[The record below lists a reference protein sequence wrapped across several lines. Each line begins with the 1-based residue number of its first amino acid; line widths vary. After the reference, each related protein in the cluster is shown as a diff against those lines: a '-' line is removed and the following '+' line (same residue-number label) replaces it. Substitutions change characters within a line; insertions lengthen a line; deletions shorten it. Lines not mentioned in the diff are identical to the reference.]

1 MRFIQEADMNSI
13 TGTTRLTALLGSP
26 VSHSISPL
34 MHNEAFRILGL
45 DYVYL
50 CFDVDEEALPAAVEG
65 LKRCGI
71 RGFNL
76 TMPDKN
82 RIVDLVD
89 QLSPAARLIGA
100 VNTVVV
106 ENGILTGHN
115 TDGAGFVRSA
125 EEAGFSVKGAD
136 IVLLG
141 AGGAASAI
149 AAQAA
154 LDGAARIRIFRRS
167 SSRFAERVSKL
178 CSDICAGTTCTASF
192 HDLEDTDALREALA
206 KSDLLINATPVGMA
220 PDTDRSLITDPS
232 VFRKDLAVADIIY
245 NPRETR
251 LLKEARQAGCRV
263 MNGMYMLLYQGA
275 EAFRLFTG
283 MEMPV
288 DEIRAKY
295 FR

>member
-1 MRFIQEADMNSI
+1 MNSI
-13 TGTTRLTALLGSP
+13 TGTTQLTALLGSP

-34 MHNEAFRILGL
+34 MHNEAFGILGL

-89 QLSPAARLIGA
+89 RLSPAAQLIGA
-100 VNTVVV
+100 VNTVVAKD
-106 ENGILTGHN
+106 GILTGYN
-115 TDGAGFVRSA
+115 TDGAGFMRSA
-125 EEAGFSVKGAD
+125 QEAGFSLEGAS
-136 IVLLG
+136 VTLLG

-154 LDGAARIRIFRRS
+154 LDGVSRIRIFHRPE
-167 SSRFAERVSKL
+167 SRFAERTSKL
-178 CSDICAGTTCTASF
+178 CRDIGERTACTATC
-192 HDLEDTDALREALA
+192 HDISDPDALYGALA
-206 KSDLLINATPVGMA
+206 ESHMLINATPVGMA
-220 PDTDRSLITDPS
+220 PDTERTLIPDPS
-232 VFRKDLAVADIIY
+232 WFRKDLAVADIIY

-251 LLKEARQAGCRV
+251 LLREARAAGCRV

-288 DEIRAKY
+288 DAIRSKY

>member
-1 MRFIQEADMNSI
+1 MNSI
-13 TGTTRLTALLGSP
+13 TGTTQLTALLGSP

-34 MHNEAFRILGL
+34 MHNEAFGILGL

-89 QLSPAARLIGA
+89 RLSPAAQLIGA
-100 VNTVVV
+100 VNTVVA
-106 ENGILTGHN
+106 EDGILTGYN
-115 TDGAGFVRSA
+115 TDGAGFMRSA
-125 EEAGFSVKGAD
+125 QEAGFSLKGAS
-136 IVLLG
+136 VTLLG

-154 LDGAARIRIFRRS
+154 LDGVSRIRIFHRPA
-167 SSRFAERVSKL
+167 SRFARRTSKL
-178 CSDICAGTTCTASF
+178 CRDISERTPCTATC
-192 HDLEDTDALREALA
+192 HDISDPDALYGALA
-206 KSDLLINATPVGMA
+206 ESHMLINATPVGMA
-220 PDTDRSLITDPS
+220 PDTERTLIPDPS
-232 VFRKDLAVADIIY
+232 WFRKDLAVADIIY

-251 LLKEARQAGCRV
+251 LLREARAAGCRV

-288 DEIRAKY
+288 DAIRSKY

>member
-1 MRFIQEADMNSI
+1 MNSI
-13 TGTTRLTALLGSP
+13 TGTTQLTALLGSP

-34 MHNEAFRILGL
+34 MHNEAFGILGL

-89 QLSPAARLIGA
+89 RLSPAAQLIGA
-100 VNTVVV
+100 VNTVVA
-106 ENGILTGHN
+106 ENGILTGYN
-115 TDGAGFVRSA
+115 TDGAGFMRSA
-125 EEAGFSVKGAD
+125 QEAGFTLKGAS
-136 IVLLG
+136 VTLLG

-154 LDGAARIRIFRRS
+154 LDGVSRIRIFHRPT
-167 SSRFAERVSKL
+167 SRFAERTSKL
-178 CSDICAGTTCTASF
+178 CRDISAGTACTATC
-192 HDLEDTDALREALA
+192 HDISDPDALYSAL
-206 KSDLLINATPVGMA
+206 KDSCMLINATPVGMA
-220 PDTDRSLITDPS
+220 PDTERTLIPDPS
-232 VFRKDLAVADIIY
+232 WFRKGLAVADIIY

-251 LLKEARQAGCRV
+251 LLREAREAGCRV

-288 DEIRAKY
+288 DAIRSKY